1 MVKTEGTTT
10 NLPFTTRESG
20 FTLLELM
27 IVVAIV
33 ALLAVIAVPA
43 YQDQANAAR
52 RSDGHALLTDI
63 AARMERFY
71 FDNGTYTTDMRAL
84 GFTAATDVPSTEN
97 YYTASVVAETAACPL
112 TSCYVLTAARQGAQ
126 QDDTYCGDLTLDSM
140 GRKLVSGGGTV
151 ERCW

>member
-1 MVKTEGTTT
+1 MFKTKETSKNHPYT
-10 NLPFTTRESG
+10 SG
-20 FTLLELM
+20 ERGFSMLELM

-43 YQDQANAAR
+43 YRDQSNAAR

-71 FDNGTYTTDMRAL
+71 FDNTTYTQNMQEL
-84 GFTAATDVPSTEN
+84 GFAAANNVPSTEG
-97 YYTASVVAETAACPL
+97 YYTASVAAATAACPL
-112 TSCYVLTAARQGAQ
+112 TSCYTVTAARQGAQ
-126 QDDTYCGDLTLDSM
+126 TGDTYCGDLTLDSM
-140 GRKLVSGGGTV
+140 GRKTVSGSGTV

>member
-1 MVKTEGTTT
+1 MFKTEETSK
-10 NLPFTTRESG
+10 NQPFATRERG
-20 FTLLELM
+20 FTMLELM

-71 FDNGTYTTDMRAL
+71 FDNTTYTRNMQEL
-84 GFTAATDVPSTEN
+84 GFTAADNVAVPEPG
-97 YYTASVVAETAACPL
+97 AIGLALFGLLWVAQRPRWRWT
-112 TSCYVLTAARQGAQ
+112 R
-126 QDDTYCGDLTLDSM
+126 
-140 GRKLVSGGGTV
+140 
-151 ERCW
+151 